1 MNKKFLIGIS
11 LLILFTTFVSQT
23 KYSNY
28 GFKIKEIIIK
38 NNHIIDKKKLLKDL
52 SFLYNENLIF
62 TKNSKIRKKLTQ
74 YSFIEGFNLKKKYP
88 DKLEIEVIEKKPI
101 AIIITNGQKYFLG
114 KKIELI
120 DYRDLVKFQDLPLVY
135 GDKESFK
142 IFYNNLKKIN
152 FTINL
157 IKKYSFF
164 ETKRWDLEMS
174 DKKIIKLPT
183 NNYRQSLNNFLEIK
197 DNRNFDIYKVFDY
210 RLDNQLILK

>member
-1 MNKKFLIGIS
+1 MSKKFLIGIV

-23 KYSNY
+23 KYSTNR
-28 GFKIKEIIIK
+28 FKIKEIEIK
-38 NNHIIDKKKLLKDL
+38 NNHIVDKRKLLKDL
-52 SFLYNENLIF
+52 SFLYNENLVF
-62 TKNSKIRKKLTQ
+62 TKNSKIKKKLTQ
-74 YSFIEGFNLKKKYP
+74 HSFIEGFKLKKIYP

-101 AIIITNGQKYFLG
+101 AIIIINNRKFFLG
-114 KKIELI
+114 TKIELI
-120 DYRDLVKFQDLPLVY
+120 DYRDLLRFKDLPLVY

-152 FTINL
+152 FPINL
-157 IKKYSFF
+157 IKKYWFF
-164 ETKRWDLEMS
+164 ETNRWDLEMN

>member
-152 FTINL
+152 FPINL